1 MVKEQ
6 EFPTPFGVTT
16 FTLFGKPP
24 LMFVVSLVAGIAIDR
39 SLVFIQAPF
48 MAGLALGCDMPPP

>member
-1 MVKEQ
+1 MLEEQ

-24 LMFVVSLVAGIAIDR
+24 SMLVVFFVAGIAIDR
-39 SLVFIQAPF
+39 SLVFIQVPF
-48 MAGLALGCDMPPP
+48 MAGLALGYDVLPP